1 MSSVFRYF
9 ASLQFIESLVVL
21 ALCIVMLK
29 TIKTFLIKNEVTKP
43 KSKQKKST
51 TMGVFFST
59 LQYIVVLIAIFV
71 ILSINGIDPSGIFT
85 GLGIVATIV
94 GLALQ
99 DTLKD
104 ILSGINIYNNN
115 FYKVGDLVEFEGNV
129 CEVKFFNA
137 RVTKFRNLFTNSTF
151 TVCNSSINKAK
162 KIKNNHLCTMLIDFG
177 ISEERLQQAFNH
189 LSEELLKI
197 KGLEKVNGFGILDFT
212 DKGLKYAIHYQMDP
226 KLQFEQYFDIMA
238 TIHRVLQEEKV
249 PIIEFIKVRDVN

>member
-99 DTLKD
+99 DTL
-104 ILSGINIYNNN
+104 
-115 FYKVGDLVEFEGNV
+115 
-129 CEVKFFNA
+129 
-137 RVTKFRNLFTNSTF
+137 
-151 TVCNSSINKAK
+151 
-162 KIKNNHLCTMLIDFG
+162 
-177 ISEERLQQAFNH
+177 
-189 LSEELLKI
+189 
-197 KGLEKVNGFGILDFT
+197 
-212 DKGLKYAIHYQMDP
+212 
-226 KLQFEQYFDIMA
+226 
-238 TIHRVLQEEKV
+238 
-249 PIIEFIKVRDVN
+249 